1 MLGVDPHASP
11 AQIRAAYRDLARR
24 LHPDRAASGGGDD
37 GGRAMASLNEA
48 YRVLSDPGRRVVY
61 DRTLDGSMAS
71 GTGSAA
77 GGGAGANGHDEWDG
91 RERPAAPRH
100 TVLAPAGPARVPW
113 KLMGVLAVVGS
124 GAVLVS
130 SFFDEPPAAQRPD
143 GLLQLGSCV
152 SFEPNGDVR
161 EVACIGTDQ
170 DVVVEIMVPLDSAC
184 PVGTEAHRD
193 RQGIVM
199 VCIPDA

>member
-1 MLGVDPHASP
+1 M
-11 AQIRAAYRDLARR
+11 
-24 LHPDRAASGGGDD
+24 HPDRAASGGGDD
-37 GGRAMASLNEA
+37 GGRAMASINEA

-61 DRTLDGSMAS
+61 DRSIDGAATV

-77 GGGAGANGHDEWDG
+77 GGATGPAGTDEWDG

-100 TVLAPAGPARVPW
+100 TVLSPDGPAKVPW
-113 KLMGVLAVVGS
+113 KLMAVLAVVGS

-130 SFFDEPPAAQRPD
+130 SFFDASPAAEAPD
-143 GLLQLGSCV
+143 GLLRLGSCV
-152 SFEPNGDVR
+152 AFEPNGDVR
-161 EVACIGTDQ
+161 EVACTATDE

-199 VCIPDA
+199 VCIPDE

>member
-1 MLGVDPHASP
+1 
-11 AQIRAAYRDLARR
+11 
-24 LHPDRAASGGGDD
+24 
-37 GGRAMASLNEA
+37 MASINEA

-61 DRTLDGSMAS
+61 DRSLDAPVVS

-77 GGGAGANGHDEWDG
+77 GGSTDAGAADGWDG

-100 TVLAPAGPARVPW
+100 TVLSPAGPARVPW

-130 SFFDEPPAAQRPD
+130 SFFDEPPAAQQPD

-152 SFEPNGDVR
+152 AFEPNGDVR
-161 EVACIGTDQ
+161 EVACTGTDE

-199 VCIPDA
+199 VCIPN

>member
-1 MLGVDPHASP
+1 VLGVDRSATS
-11 AQIRAAYRDLARR
+11 AEIRAAYRDLARR

-37 GGRAMASLNEA
+37 GGRAMASINEA

-61 DRTLDGSMAS
+61 DRSLDGAPT
-71 GTGSAA
+71 GHGSAA
-77 GGGAGANGHDEWDG
+77 GSAAARPADTDDWDG

-100 TVLAPAGPARVPW
+100 TVLSPAGPARVPW
-113 KLMGVLAVVGS
+113 KLMGVLAIVGS

-130 SFFDEPPAAQRPD
+130 SFFDDPPSVEAPD

-152 SFEPNGDVR
+152 AFEPNGDVR
-161 EVACIGTDQ
+161 EVACAGTAE
-170 DVVVEIMVPLDSAC
+170 DVVVEIMVPLDGAC
-184 PVGTEAHRD
+184 PAGTDAHRD

-199 VCIPDA
+199 VCIPNE